1 MFTVT
6 WRGLRSHLFRLGA
19 TALAVVLGVS
29 FMVGVQVLGATVK
42 AGFNEAFTDVNRGVD
57 AVVRSDQEIPI
68 RRPAGAH

>member
-6 WRGLRSHLFRLGA
+6 WRGLRSHLLRLGA

-42 AGFNEAFTDVNRGVD
+42 AGLKTLPT
-57 AVVRSDQEIPI
+57 S
-68 RRPAGAH
+68 